1 MLFLYQGRYDEYMRR
16 GLIVYYLCGKRKIFK
31 NLHFLT
37 KNGIFE
43 KIPSRALILG
53 DKKNFIFSQFCAK
66 KICIFLTCV
75 KIGS

>member
-1 MLFLYQGRYDEYMRR
+1 MPCPY
-16 GLIVYYLCGKRKIFK
+16 KKKFK

-37 KNGIFE
+37 KIGIFE
-43 KIPSRALILG
+43 KIPSQALILKG
-53 DKKNFIFSQFCAK
+53 KKIFIFSQFCAK